1 VEKFLEK
8 EGLKKKELGREK
20 FLKKVNDFA
29 RESHDTIVQQIRKMG
44 ASVDWSRE
52 AFTLDEERS
61 LAVRTAFKKMYV
73 DGLIYRGHRI
83 VNWDPK
89 GQTVVSDDEVVYKE
103 QKTKFYT
110 FQYGPFRI
118 GTARPETKFGDKYVV
133 MHPNDERYKKYKHGE
148 KIKLEWI
155 NGPVEATI
163 IKDPS
168 IDMEFGT
175 GAMTITP
182 WHSHEDFQLAEK
194 YRLDKEQIIDQ
205 FGRLL
210 PVAGEFADMKIA
222 EAREKIA
229 GKLKNKGLLVSLDE
243 NYINRV
249 ATAERSGGIIEP
261 QVMEQW
267 FVDVNKKISARGNK
281 SLKELMLEPVQNRQ
295 IKIIPERFEKI
306 YYHWVENLRDWC
318 ISRQLWYG
326 HQIPV
331 WYPRIKAELGS
342 GQALNKEIYCDIEP
356 PKDIENW
363 EQDPDTLDTWF
374 SSGLWTFS
382 TLGWPAFAKAT
393 AGQPCD
399 NDLANFHPTSIVMP
413 GYEILFFWV
422 ARMIL
427 MSQYLLGEIPF
438 KTVYLHGMVR
448 NIEGKKF
455 SKSAGNNIDPLDIAA
470 EYGTDALRMALVV
483 GVGPGNDTKFDL
495 NKVKAYKHFANK
507 IWNITRFI
515 LSNTE
520 NIKWDKNFSDYLGPE
535 VALNMERDDLI
546 KELTREMEDY
556 KFYLVADKLYQYI
569 WTRLADKIIEES
581 KIVLSDK
588 DQKAKISRAQFLL
601 NTLVKM
607 VVVLHPFMPFLTE
620 EIWQI
625 LMSSGKNLKG
635 PGNGLLM
642 VESWPIFTEESR
654 G

>member
-1 VEKFLEK
+1 
-8 EGLKKKELGREK
+8 
-20 FLKKVNDFA
+20 
-29 RESHDTIVQQIRKMG
+29 
-44 ASVDWSRE
+44 
-52 AFTLDEERS
+52 
-61 LAVRTAFKKMYV
+61 
-73 DGLIYRGHRI
+73 
-83 VNWDPK
+83 
-89 GQTVVSDDEVVYKE
+89 
-103 QKTKFYT
+103 
-110 FQYGPFRI
+110 
-118 GTARPETKFGDKYVV
+118 
-133 MHPNDERYKKYKHGE
+133 
-148 KIKLEWI
+148 
-155 NGPVEATI
+155 
-163 IKDPS
+163 
-168 IDMEFGT
+168 
-175 GAMTITP
+175 
-182 WHSHEDFQLAEK
+182 
-194 YRLDKEQIIDQ
+194 
-205 FGRLL
+205 
-210 PVAGEFADMKIA
+210 
-222 EAREKIA
+222 
-229 GKLKNKGLLVSLDE
+229 
-243 NYINRV
+243 
-249 ATAERSGGIIEP
+249 
-261 QVMEQW
+261 
-267 FVDVNKKISARGNK
+267 
-281 SLKELMLEPVQNRQ
+281 
-295 IKIIPERFEKI
+295 
-306 YYHWVENLRDWC
+306 
-318 ISRQLWYG
+318 
-326 HQIPV
+326 
-331 WYPRIKAELGS
+331 
-342 GQALNKEIYCDIEP
+342 
-356 PKDIENW
+356 
-363 EQDPDTLDTWF
+363 
-374 SSGLWTFS
+374 
-382 TLGWPAFAKAT
+382 
-393 AGQPCD
+393 
-399 NDLANFHPTSIVMP
+399 
-413 GYEILFFWV
+413 
-422 ARMIL
+422 